1 MVWPLVLWVSLVWSF
16 DFYLSLDHPG
26 FNILDTGFEV
36 SNYLDLLDQF
46 FKDLFPICHFLF
58 PWFHH
63 IDKILIHWFK
73 WFPWIWSKTI
83 SVLVLLW
90 KWFPRPFWIWGR
102 VSTNSIWSR
111 VAPKWRTWV
120 KWSVRG
126 KLDLRPWTGW
136 FLTGISW
143 KRYLVSWI
151 WSRFVWLGHV
161 GGSKKSRI
169 WLAIWI
175 AC

>member
-1 MVWPLVLWVSLVWSF
+1 MWTVCVC
-16 DFYLSLDHPG
+16 
-26 FNILDTGFEV
+26 NILDSIFWTLDLKYV
-36 SNYLDLLDQF
+36 SNYLDLLNQF

-73 WFPWIWSKTI
+73 WFPSIWSKTI

-126 KLDLRPWTGW
+126 KLDLRPWTGV